1 MNLALRIARRYLISK
16 KSHSAINFIS
26 IVSICGVA
34 VTTMALVCTLSIYNG
49 FGELVASLYSTLD
62 PQIKVVPIKGKTLDT
77 LSPQVA
83 ELALW
88 PEIDVFSP
96 VLEEHVLA
104 VYRER
109 QMPALIKGVPDNF
122 AQQTDIDQILLD
134 GSFMLSD
141 SVADYATMG
150 VGLAN
155 LLGTGARFM
164 HPLEIYAPKRNAKV
178 NLSNPASSFA
188 NGNLFMTGVFT
199 VNQPEYDDQLVIV
212 PLEFARELFDY
223 TTEASSLEIKLKPG
237 VNEDKTIARIKE
249 LLGDNFMVKNRMEQ
263 QEESFRMMQIEKWM
277 TFLILSFILMIASFN
292 VIGSISMLIIDK
304 QKDIRT
310 LQHLGAN
317 DSLLSRIFLSEGWI
331 ISILGAG
338 SGIVLGVILCL
349 LQQEFGFLQLGQHAG
364 AFVVDA
370 YPVKLIF
377 SDVCIVLAVVT
388 SLGFMASWYPVKYL
402 RNKWL
407 KQSQEN

>member
-77 LSPQVA
+77 LSPPIA

-122 AQQTDIDQILLD
+122 AQQTDIDHILLD
-134 GSFMLSD
+134 GTFMLSD

-223 TTEASSLEIKLKPG
+223 TTEATSLEIKLKPG